1 MQPNQLQKL
10 SLAFITATL
19 LAACSS
25 VSLDD
30 KKAEVTD
37 SKAVAVNNSGNS
49 TSTAKDV
56 VTVRPDSSQNSQQ
69 PGGALAK
76 RSVYFDYDSYSI
88 KEEYQGIVQ
97 AHAKNLN
104 INKSQKIVIEG
115 NADER
120 GSREYNLALGQKRA
134 EAVRKALSALGVS
147 ENQVE
152 AISYGEEKPKAQG
165 NDEAAFAENRRADIV
180 YK

>member
-1 MQPNQLQKL
+1 MSSLQLKKL
-10 SLAFITATL
+10 GLAFITATL

-30 KKAEVTD
+30 KKAPVTD
-37 SKAVAVNNSGNS
+37 SNATAVNNSNDS
-49 TSTAKDV
+49 SKEV
-56 VTVRPDSSQNSQQ
+56 VTVRPDSSQTSQQ

-76 RSVYFDYDSYSI
+76 RSIYFDYDSYSI

-104 INKSQKIVIEG
+104 INKTQKIVIEG

-147 ENQVE
+147 ESQVE

-165 NDEAAFAENRRADIV
+165 NDEAAYAENRRADIV

>member
-1 MQPNQLQKL
+1 MQPTQLQKL
-10 SLAFITATL
+10 GLAFITATL

-30 KKAEVTD
+30 KKADVTD
-37 SKAVAVNNSGNS
+37 GKAVAVNNSNNNS
-49 TSTAKDV
+49 SAKDV

-69 PGGALAK
+69 PGGVLAK

>member
-1 MQPNQLQKL
+1 MYSTRLIKFG
-10 SLAFITATL
+10 LAALTASL

-30 KKAEVTD
+30 
-37 SKAVAVNNSGNS
+37 SKANITDGNVKSANAGNNSGN
-49 TSTAKDV
+49 AQGNV
-56 VTVRPDSSQNSQQ
+56 VTVKPDNADSSQQ
-69 PGGALAK
+69 PGGPLSK
-76 RSVYFDYDSYSI
+76 RSVYFDYDSYII
-88 KEEYQGIVQ
+88 KDEYQAVIQ

-104 INKSQKIVIEG
+104 SKKAQKVVIEG

-147 ENQVE
+147 GDQLE
-152 AISYGEEKPKAQG
+152 AISYGEEKPKATG
-165 NDEAAFAENRRADIV
+165 SDEAAYAENRRADIV